1 MHDKDFSAG
10 GLRREIFVRPGKLFT
25 AHECLFSGVAG
36 ALTHTYLG
44 SVRQAVVE
52 LIEIMTSFTLSLPD
66 ETYHRIA
73 EIARIRGISIGD
85 LFDGIAAA
93 LVTEADAEAR
103 FRARAQRGM
112 GKTERG
118 LELLRKAASADD
130 GGDQTRITY

>member
-1 MHDKDFSAG
+1 
-10 GLRREIFVRPGKLFT
+10 
-25 AHECLFSGVAG
+25 
-36 ALTHTYLG
+36 
-44 SVRQAVVE
+44 
-52 LIEIMTSFTLSLPD
+52 MTSFTLSLPD

-103 FRARAQRGM
+103 FRTRAQRGL

-130 GGDQTRITY
+130 GGDQTRI

>member
-1 MHDKDFSAG
+1 
-10 GLRREIFVRPGKLFT
+10 
-25 AHECLFSGVAG
+25 
-36 ALTHTYLG
+36 
-44 SVRQAVVE
+44 
-52 LIEIMTSFTLSLPD
+52 MTSITFTFTLSLPD

-103 FRARAQRGM
+103 FRTRAQRGL